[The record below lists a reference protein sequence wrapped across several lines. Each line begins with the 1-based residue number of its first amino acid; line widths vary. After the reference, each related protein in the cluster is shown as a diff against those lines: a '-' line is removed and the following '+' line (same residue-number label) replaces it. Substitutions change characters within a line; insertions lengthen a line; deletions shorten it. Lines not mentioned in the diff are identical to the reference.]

1 MKASHKNQFRNEWLP
16 YYVHPLKVS
25 FDILK
30 NWWSYEAIIWWLL
43 HDVIEDDKNIE
54 INKLINLFW
63 EDIINNVLILSK
75 TIGNWSKINQ
85 DDYMKKIQESKI
97 AIEIKWYDRLN
108 NIASTYFINNEKREK
123 YINETENIYVPFFEQ
138 HSPEIAKRIK
148 EILKY
153 LKTNEQPTEK
163 ELQQIKQ
170 VHDSYILI
178 NKITE

>member
-1 MKASHKNQFRNEWLP
+1 MIWQTQQYSEH
-16 YYVHPLKVS
+16 
-25 FDILK
+25 ILYK
-30 NWWSYEAIIWWLL
+30 
-43 HDVIEDDKNIE
+43 
-54 INKLINLFW
+54 
-63 EDIINNVLILSK
+63 
-75 TIGNWSKINQ
+75 Q
-85 DDYMKKIQESKI
+85 
-97 AIEIKWYDRLN
+97 R
-108 NIASTYFINNEKREK
+108 KREK